1 MAVLCAVCREPRA
14 RARNLLG
21 WAHRTVPDLQTAKFI
36 FTLIEMNLM
45 VFFLRRRFYWTKTE
59 KWKPNRSH
67 AGRWR
72 HSRPLSAAF
81 YSIFNQFLLAICT
94 AHYTK
99 SSGTVGENGGH
110 LIRSWTSPLSYALRQ
125 NDLGSKFSK
134 CSTENRA
141 PPITSHCVSL
151 SFTWRVN

>member
-1 MAVLCAVCREPRA
+1 MRCWADARA

-21 WAHRTVPDLQTAKFI
+21 WAYRTVPDLQTAKFI
-36 FTLIEMNLM
+36 FTLIEMNLTF
-45 VFFLRRRFYWTKTE
+45 FFLRRLFDCTKTE
-59 KWKPNRSH
+59 KWKPNRLH

-81 YSIFNQFLLAICT
+81 YSIFNQVLLAICT
-94 AHYTK
+94 AHYAK
-99 SSGTVGENGGH
+99 SSGTVGESGGH
-110 LIRSWTSPLSYALRQ
+110 SMRSYTSPLSYALRQ

-141 PPITSHCVSL
+141 PPVTWHCVSL
-151 SFTWRVN
+151 SFTLWVN